1 MSAVSKAWRQSLGTL
16 SVTSPALVCS
26 GRRCQP
32 CSGMIRH
39 ARRPRFGGYVAAAGA
54 AYWINELNTGHI
66 QRTDFVTA
74 LIAGARGPGG
84 SAADAQYIANRE
96 AVGAHFALTQGLT
109 DVAWARTVEA
119 GVNDTAA
126 SVTAANAQTDAFA
139 ATAAT
144 AAGTELVVQIVGLVP

>member
-1 MSAVSKAWRQSLGTL
+1 
-16 SVTSPALVCS
+16 
-26 GRRCQP
+26 
-32 CSGMIRH
+32 MIRH

-144 AAGTELVVQIVGLVP
+144 AKAPSWSCRSWATCPSAARGRGPLLFRSATPAP